1 MTTNNFKE
9 QISVGKNFIINSI
22 LGSSEAKDTEQS
34 GVTSQMPEVLA
45 HNAFTILLMK
55 LWNTHVTCVV
65 GARSSQLMA
74 VWSAHNKSMLKQ

>member
-45 HNAFTILLMK
+45 HNAFTILLMNPHNPLK
-55 LWNTHVTCVV
+55 YTRYLCC
-65 GARSSQLMA
+65 RSTELTVNA
-74 VWSAHNKSMLKQ
+74 V

>member
-55 LWNTHVTCVV
+55 L
-65 GARSSQLMA
+65 
-74 VWSAHNKSMLKQ
+74 